1 MSSTVESSPSPF
13 DDLPRT
19 IVTSSILP
27 YTTSAD
33 WLNFRL
39 ASRSSYEI
47 VHGTTNTN
55 VAVAVAHASPNT
67 TQASSSSSIQEN
79 EEDSESLWQLALIR
93 DYQFDASDDGTYMHQ
108 CFRCPANNSST
119 TESDSD
125 GDESFLSTSQMFTA
139 ANSYESWKHW
149 RKLDARLH
157 YRRLVSIYAL

>member
-47 VHGTTNTN
+47 VHGTSN
-55 VAVAVAHASPNT
+55 VVAAVVHASPST
-67 TQASSSSSIQEN
+67 TQASSSSIQEH

-93 DYQFDASDDGTYMHQ
+93 DYQFGASDDGTYMHQ
-108 CFRCPANNSST
+108 CFRCPTNTSST

-125 GDESFLSTSQMFTA
+125 NGDESFLSTSQMFTA